1 MGCPKTIFQQWKKE
15 FQFIKFNLLQF
26 CELKMRQRTCKLI
39 FILIETVVQIYKLI
53 TLGFSLRETMGDGG
67 DYDFIPSD

>member
-1 MGCPKTIFQQWKKE
+1 MPQNNFSTMEKRIS
-15 FQFIKFNLLQF
+15 IHKFNLLQF

-39 FILIETVVQIYKLI
+39 VILIETVVQIYNLI